1 MKSTSSENDQS
12 ARREIYAISLITLAG
27 AILRLWRV
35 ERLGLTHFDEGIY
48 ALSGLWTFR
57 PHGLWD
63 LDPSVIPYAPP
74 GTPIQIGLSFF
85 FFGASDFSAIVP
97 SLVCGILTIP
107 LVAWTGRRTFGPGA
121 GAAAAALIAF
131 SGPHVAFSRM
141 ALTDVPFLFFWFLA
155 IAMGMRFLDKPRFDA
170 SIFFG
175 LAVGIT
181 WNFKY
186 NGILTGVI
194 VASVATLDAFVSI
207 ILKREYPWR
216 RTIAWGILAAIV
228 AGLVYLPWY
237 RFVDRTAGYANLIA
251 HQRGYFK
258 GPSALPS
265 VWRIQMEQGVVL
277 SGGIGRS
284 FSWVGLAFGFAWL
297 ASSYSRNELLYWN
310 RESRSRLARFIIRLL
325 IAFAAFGLF
334 PMLPWWLGVACFP
347 ALLVDRRPSVRVV
360 AFWWMILS
368 ILTPLYHPYARLWLP
383 LHGVGW
389 LIVAGIAFSAPAHV
403 VSVHRNIDFFKHSQR
418 NPFDLVQASFAAIA
432 ILGVMFFSTS
442 QCTLISHPHDSDQI
456 LAASDDLRRA
466 VREIEKET
474 PGRDFPIVC
483 LASPVVRWY
492 LLLDGFRS
500 IGASS
505 LDDLKNKTKSS
516 TYGVVDTSVARLDPE
531 GSQYFGNDRLN
542 AESSPDSIESRD
554 DPLASRGKLHAI
566 FSRSYRVNL
575 PTKLDWIGGLES
587 DLKKNEMKS
596 KYEAAN
602 RLLLYR
608 PDP

>member
-1 MKSTSSENDQS
+1 
-12 ARREIYAISLITLAG
+12 
-27 AILRLWRV
+27 
-35 ERLGLTHFDEGIY
+35 
-48 ALSGLWTFR
+48 
-57 PHGLWD
+57 
-63 LDPSVIPYAPP
+63 
-74 GTPIQIGLSFF
+74 
-85 FFGASDFSAIVP
+85 
-97 SLVCGILTIP
+97 
-107 LVAWTGRRTFGPGA
+107 
-121 GAAAAALIAF
+121 
-131 SGPHVAFSRM
+131 
-141 ALTDVPFLFFWFLA
+141 
-155 IAMGMRFLDKPRFDA
+155 
-170 SIFFG
+170 
-175 LAVGIT
+175 
-181 WNFKY
+181 
-186 NGILTGVI
+186 
-194 VASVATLDAFVSI
+194 
-207 ILKREYPWR
+207 
-216 RTIAWGILAAIV
+216 
-228 AGLVYLPWY
+228 
-237 RFVDRTAGYANLIA
+237 
-251 HQRGYFK
+251 
-258 GPSALPS
+258 
-265 VWRIQMEQGVVL
+265 MEQGVVL